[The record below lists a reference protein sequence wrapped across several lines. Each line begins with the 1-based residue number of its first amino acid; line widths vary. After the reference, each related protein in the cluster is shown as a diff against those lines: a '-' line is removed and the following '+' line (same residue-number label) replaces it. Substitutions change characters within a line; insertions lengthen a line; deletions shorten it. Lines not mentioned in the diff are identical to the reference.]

1 MDDEGQQ
8 RERSTAKVAWTRP
21 QTQMLYFISEKG
33 TFPLAKEAST

>member
-1 MDDEGQQ
+1 MDDEEQQ
-8 RERSTAKVAWTRP
+8 RKRTTAKVAWTRP